1 MQPECSCEVSTV
13 ACNNYS
19 RENIITALKELLAP
33 LGGLTNIKPGMT
45 VGIKANLVSAALPGE
60 SATTHPM
67 LICCM
72 TELLTEAGANVI
84 IGDSPGGLYNI
95 QHLSKVYETTGM
107 KLAEEAGAKLNDNFG
122 TKETENPSG
131 VILKSFTYTSWLD
144 ECDFIINFSKL
155 KTHGMMGM
163 SAAAKNMFGTVPG
176 IMKPEYHYRFPNL
189 SDFSNMI
196 IDLDEYFSPMLCIC
210 DAIDGMEGNGPT
222 KGTPRHI
229 GCLLASHSPHKL
241 DLIAADIIGLT
252 KDNVPTLS
260 AAYLRGLVP
269 DSPEEVITS
278 EDYKKYC
285 ISDYKNVA
293 VRSSLLFDGGH
304 KLRRSVLKAVLS
316 SRPKLKRSECVGC
329 GKCKKMCPAKAI
341 EISKNKKAEID
352 RNKCIRCFCCQE
364 FCPVGAMKVHRTFIA
379 KMMD

>member
-1 MQPECSCEVSTV
+1 MQPECSCEVSITP
-13 ACNNYS
+13 CDSYS
-19 RENIITALKELLAP
+19 QEKAKTALENLLSP
-33 LGGLTNIKPGMT
+33 LGGLSYIKQGMT
-45 VGIKANLVSAALPGE
+45 VGIKANLVSAALPKE
-60 SATTHPM
+60 SATTHPA
-67 LICCM
+67 LICGLV
-72 TELLTEAGANVI
+72 ELLKERGADVI
-84 IGDSPGGLYNI
+84 IGDSPGGLYNA
-95 QHLSKVYETTGM
+95 QHLGKVYEATGM
-107 KLAEEAGAKLNDNFG
+107 KLAQAAGAKLNNNFDI
-122 TKETENPSG
+122 KETENPSG

-163 SAAAKNMFGTVPG
+163 SAAAKNMFGAVPG

-189 SDFSNMI
+189 SDFSDMI
-196 IDLDEYFSPMLCIC
+196 VDLDEYFSPMLCIC

-222 KGTPRHI
+222 KGTSRHI
-229 GCLLASHSPHKL
+229 GCLLASYSPHKL

-252 KDNVPTLS
+252 KDNVPTLA

-269 DSPEEVITS
+269 DSPEKITTCG
-278 EDYKKYC
+278 DHRKYF

-293 VRSSLLFDGGH
+293 TKSSLLFDGGH
-304 KLRRSVLKAVLS
+304 KFRRAVLKTVLS
-316 SRPKLKRSECVGC
+316 SRPKLKTSECVGC
-329 GKCKKMCPAKAI
+329 GKCKSMCPAKAI
-341 EISKNKKAEID
+341 EINKNKKAEID